1 MEDYRNKFI
10 KVAYKLYTVDN
21 GNDNLVEE
29 ASADAPFQF
38 LSGFGM
44 ALDKFEE
51 YVITKQKGDDFD
63 FTLTPDEAFGNYEQA
78 HVIDLD
84 REIFSI
90 NGHFDHDNIFE
101 RVVIPL
107 QNEDGNRFMGK
118 VTEVGNEKVTLD
130 LNPPLAGKTLRFKGQ
145 IIEMRDASDEEIQ
158 SLINRMNGGCSCGCH
173 CDDGCNHDGCHGHD
187 GCNDGCGHCH

>member
-90 NGHFDHDNIFE
+90 N
-101 RVVIPL
+101 
-107 QNEDGNRFMGK
+107 
-118 VTEVGNEKVTLD
+118 
-130 LNPPLAGKTLRFKGQ
+130 
-145 IIEMRDASDEEIQ
+145 
-158 SLINRMNGGCSCGCH
+158 
-173 CDDGCNHDGCHGHD
+173 
-187 GCNDGCGHCH
+187 